1 MTWWKSRRPEILE
14 ALENEEYGHMPG
26 GRMATRY
33 TPKYHLD
40 LIDRKALGGKAVRK
54 QITISFNGLEDPPKL
69 HLLLYVPT
77 KALGGAAAV
86 LGLNFNGNQTI
97 DADPGIQL
105 PEVWEQDPADK
116 TKHILVRATADTRG
130 KAASQWQLEKLIDR
144 GYALATI
151 YCGDIEPDF
160 KGGIDDGVRAMFL
173 GAGQSNVEP
182 DEWGTIGAWAWGLS
196 RALDYLQTDSD
207 LNPKRIAVFGFS
219 RLGKAAVWAG
229 ARDQRFAM
237 VISNESGQG
246 GVSLLQRKAGE
257 RLEHLH
263 TAFPYWF
270 AGNFYQYV
278 GKEETLPIDGHMLLA
293 LVAPRPAY
301 VGSAEQDTGS
311 DPKGEFL
318 AAVEASRVYR
328 LLGKKGLDS
337 TEFPAVDHP
346 INGDIGYHVRS
357 GKHDV
362 TAYDWDRYLDF
373 MDAHIL
379 PGF

>member
-1 MTWWKSRRPEILE
+1 
-14 ALENEEYGHMPG
+14 
-26 GRMATRY
+26 
-33 TPKYHLD
+33 
-40 LIDRKALGGKAVRK
+40 
-54 QITISFNGLEDPPKL
+54 
-69 HLLLYVPT
+69 
-77 KALGGAAAV
+77 
-86 LGLNFNGNQTI
+86 
-97 DADPGIQL
+97 
-105 PEVWEQDPADK
+105 
-116 TKHILVRATADTRG
+116 
-130 KAASQWQLEKLIDR
+130 
-144 GYALATI
+144 
-151 YCGDIEPDF
+151 
-160 KGGIDDGVRAMFL
+160 MFL
-173 GAGQSNVEP
+173 GAGQENVEP

-207 LNPKRIAVFGFS
+207 LNPKGIAVFGFS

-278 GKEETLPIDGHMLLA
+278 GKEETLPVDGHMLLA

-328 LLGKKGLDS
+328 LLGKKGLNS
-337 TEFPAVDHP
+337 TEFPAVDQP
-346 INGDIGYHVRS
+346 ISGDIGYHVRT

-373 MDAHIL
+373 MDAHL
-379 PGF
+379 SPGL